1 MIIKKKFIHNL
12 LKIFHQMFPG
22 RRNCD
27 HLYIKNTVFHQQKY
41 DEKNI
46 FIKNIISK
54 INHKTIYKNN
64 LQKINY
70 KKIICKKIICK
81 NNL

>member
-22 RRNCD
+22 RRKWDN
-27 HLYIKNTVFHQQKY
+27 LYIKNTVFRHQKY

-46 FIKNIISK
+46 FIKILLAK
-54 INHKTIYKNN
+54 
-64 LQKINY
+64 
-70 KKIICKKIICK
+70 
-81 NNL
+81 